1 MVAAS
6 QSENRLPHYLIPAL
20 IAAAIASP
28 LPAHAQGSGAA
39 SPSTATA
46 RATASAVKAT
56 FTVGTLTVQRYGDRG
71 RPVILIPGLA
81 SGAWVWNATRDHL
94 ATDHVVYT
102 VTLAG
107 FDGIPLPNQ
116 PGNLIDRADSSLT
129 ALIRTRHIEKPVLIG
144 HSLGGTLAIRIA
156 TEHPELLSGV
166 IAADGLPIF
175 PGAEHMTPSQL
186 SQMGQDMLAQM
197 GNATPELFHSQQLG
211 YMKRVGVI
219 DPDTAAKYAQLIARS
234 DPMATAIY
242 ATQNLPVDL
251 RSQLKKANVPI
262 LEISPYF
269 APDLAAPPMSLS
281 EEQKTAYYE
290 SLLAGAPNAKV
301 VSISPARHFVML
313 DQPQRFIAAVDA
325 FLSTVR

>member
-1 MVAAS
+1 MEAAL
-6 QSENRLPHYLIPAL
+6 QPENRLSRYLTSAL
-20 IAAAIASP
+20 LAAVVASP
-28 LPAHAQGSGAA
+28 LPAFAQGSRGAAA
-39 SPSTATA
+39 SPATKSA
-46 RATASAVKAT
+46 TTAS
-56 FTVGTLTVQRYGDRG
+56 FTVGTLTVQRYGDHG

-81 SGAWVWNATRDHL
+81 SGAWVWDATREQL
-94 ATDHVVYT
+94 AANHVVYT

-129 ALIRTRHIEKPVLIG
+129 ELIRTHHIRKPVLIG
-144 HSLGGTLAIRIA
+144 HSLGGTLAIRLA
-156 TEHPELLSGV
+156 TEHPEVLSGV

-175 PGAEHMTPSQL
+175 PGAEHMTPGQL
-186 SQMGQDMLAQM
+186 SATGQDMLAQM
-197 GNATPELFHSQQLG
+197 GNATPELFRSQQLG
-211 YMKRVGVI
+211 YMQRVGVI
-219 DPDTAAKYAQLIARS
+219 NPDTAAKYARLTARS

-242 ATQNLPVDL
+242 ATQNLSVDL
-251 RSQLKKANVPI
+251 RPQLKKANVPI

-290 SLLAGAPNAKV
+290 KLLAGAPNVKV

-313 DQPQRFIAAVDA
+313 DQPERFIQTVDA
-325 FLSTVR
+325 FLQQLK